1 MGKNKLARFNEN
13 ETFPLLYQPS
23 FEEVFRKDFS
33 LKGQWKKQVFA
44 NDAPICLELGCGKGE
59 YTLALARKYPQRNF
73 IGIDIKGAR
82 LWRGAKT
89 AVEEGLPNV
98 AFVRTRIEWIDSLF
112 GPDEVDEIWI
122 TFPDPQ
128 LQRERRRLTH
138 PMFLDRYRRFLRS
151 PACIHLK
158 TDSQE
163 LHIYTKELAE
173 SLQYPIHEAHTDI
186 YNTGIDKQ
194 IDILEVKTFYESQY
208 LKQGKPIT
216 YLCFEIKAMQPPV

>member
-59 YTLALARKYPQRNF
+59 YTLALARKYPHQNF

-128 LQRERRRLTH
+128 LRRERRRLTH
-138 PMFLDRYRRFLRS
+138 PMFLERYRKFLCA

-163 LHIYTKELAE
+163 LHAYTKQLAE
-173 SLQYPIHEAHTDI
+173 SLQYPIQEAHTDI

-194 IDILEVKTFYESQY
+194 IDILSVETFYESQY

-216 YLCFEIKAMQPPV
+216 YLCFEIKAM

>member
-13 ETFPLLYQPS
+13 ETFPLLYQPP
-23 FEEVFRKDFS
+23 FEEVFRQDFS

-59 YTLALARKYPQRNF
+59 YTLALARKYPHQNF

-89 AVEEGLPNV
+89 AVEEGLSNV
-98 AFVRTRIEWIDSLF
+98 AFVRTRIEWIDSVF

-122 TFPDPQ
+122 SFPDPQ

-138 PMFLDRYRRFLRS
+138 PMFLERYRRFLR
-151 PACIHLK
+151 PQARIHLK

-163 LHIYTKELAE
+163 LHAYTMELAK
-173 SLQYPIHEAHTDI
+173 SLQYPIYEAHTDI
-186 YNTGIDKQ
+186 YGTGIDRQ
-194 IDILEVKTFYESQY
+194 IDILSVKTFYESQY

-216 YLCFEIKAMQPPV
+216 YLCFEMTTED